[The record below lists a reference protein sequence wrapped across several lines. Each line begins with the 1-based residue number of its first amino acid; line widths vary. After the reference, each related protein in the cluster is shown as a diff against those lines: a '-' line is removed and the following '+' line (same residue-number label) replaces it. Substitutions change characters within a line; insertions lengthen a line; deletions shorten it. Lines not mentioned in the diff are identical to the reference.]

1 MNLLPSEDHR
11 TPSCTPSTV
20 SRASS
25 TVSVPN
31 FLFNSSRSSSG
42 KLTKA
47 NFGPLGIQ
55 LLVKARHM
63 LRKKIALEDGFPSDK
78 MSAASQALQDAVDSF
93 DNLSTVK
100 DHWEKIIKPDPDYL
114 SAANTYV
121 RLLIIWINF
130 QYLFSGS
137 RCYFWYTWRYQVQS
151 TFSFLWAL

>member
-1 MNLLPSEDHR
+1 MNLLPSEDSR
-11 TPSCTPSTV
+11 APSHTPSTM

-25 TVSVPN
+25 TISVAN
-31 FLFNSSRSSSG
+31 FLFNPGRSSSG

-55 LLVKARHM
+55 LLARARHM
-63 LRKKIALEDGFPSDK
+63 LRKKIALEDAFPSDK
-78 MSAASQALQDAVDSF
+78 MSAASHALQDAVDSF

-121 RLLIIWINF
+121 RLIITLIDF
-130 QYLFSGS
+130 
-137 RCYFWYTWRYQVQS
+137 
-151 TFSFLWAL
+151 